1 MADDVRTRVAD
12 SAYARPQHVR
22 AVNVGHPATIGF
34 LRRVH
39 ARVAAGAVALRRDL
53 YHARAIAAFPTPP
66 PSPPLE
72 GVDPWRDFALRHGVD
87 EEEDERPVVA
97 GTSIYGGPRD
107 WRMPFYVEPAYTGLR
122 VLPRLKSRLWHT
134 PPRFQDD
141 RSF

>member
-12 SAYARPQHVR
+12 GRRIQQRVQVKR
-22 AVNVGHPATIGF
+22 ANGGESGF
-34 LRRVH
+34 LRCVQQ
-39 ARVAAGAVALRRDL
+39 RVAAGADVLRRDL
-53 YHARAIAAFPTPP
+53 HHSHMLAAFPTPP

-72 GVDPWRDFALRHGVD
+72 EVDPWRDFALRHGVD

-134 PPRFQDD
+134 PSRFQDD